1 MNDRGP
7 NWGLAFGSGA
17 FLLVWCVGFT
27 SGVPIEVVAVRAA
40 MATILGA
47 LVGILV
53 GQTMAALRRLAV
65 APPKGAKVD
74 FTLPADE
81 EELQAPIVEERKVAK
96 AEAPP
101 EPAGFEPLDFK
112 KAARKVESVIQE

>member
-1 MNDRGP
+1 MNDREP

-17 FLLVWCVGFT
+17 FLLVWCLGFT

-53 GQTMAALRRLAV
+53 GQTLGALRRLAV
-65 APPKGAKVD
+65 NPPKGAKVD
-74 FTLPADE
+74 FTLPAE
-81 EELQAPIVEERKVAK
+81 EDSLKTLVEERKVAR

-101 EPAGFEPLDFK
+101 EPAAAFEPLDFK
-112 KAARKVESVIQE
+112 KAARHVETVIKE